1 MLNPNYI
8 ACDRILSFCT
18 SRCVNFRLSLLVGE
32 FILMNETKRN
42 HVCIIGF
49 IYQNIM

>member
-1 MLNPNYI
+1 M
-8 ACDRILSFCT
+8 ACDRILSFST

-32 FILMNETKRN
+32 CILMTETKRN
-42 HVCIIGF
+42 HVCIIRF